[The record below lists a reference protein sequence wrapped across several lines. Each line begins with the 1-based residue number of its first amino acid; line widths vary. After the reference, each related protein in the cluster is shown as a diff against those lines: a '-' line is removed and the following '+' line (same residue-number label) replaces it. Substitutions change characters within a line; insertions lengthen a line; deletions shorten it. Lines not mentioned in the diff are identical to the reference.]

1 MTRMLHSVEVKDYMS
16 ASLVHLT
23 PETDVLR
30 AIHLLLENNVSG
42 APVTDKL
49 GNVVGFLSEKDC
61 LQVAMDAGYHE
72 EWGGNVSEYMTP
84 EVITVDADASILDVA
99 RIFRNTSFKSLPVM
113 DDNRLAGQI
122 TRSDVLR
129 AFQEIR

>member
-1 MTRMLHSVEVKDYMS
+1 MLHSIEVKDYMS
-16 ASLVHLT
+16 ANLVHLT

-42 APVTDKL
+42 APVSDKL

-61 LQVAMDAGYHE
+61 LEVAMEAGYHE

-84 EVITVDADASILDVA
+84 EVITVEADASILEVA
-99 RIFRNTSFKSLPVM
+99 RIFRNTAFKALPVM

-129 AFQEIR
+129 AFEEIR

>member
-1 MTRMLHSVEVKDYMS
+1 MLHSVEVKDYMS
-16 ASLVHLT
+16 ASLVHLM

-113 DDNRLAGQI
+113 DDNRLVGQI

-129 AFQEIR
+129 AFQAIR

>member
-1 MTRMLHSVEVKDYMS
+1 MLHSVEVKDYMS

-72 EWGGNVSEYMTP
+72 EWGGNVAEYMTP
-84 EVITVDADASILDVA
+84 EVITVDSDASILDVA

-113 DDNRLAGQI
+113 DDNRLVGQI

-129 AFQEIR
+129 AFEEIR

>member
-1 MTRMLHSVEVKDYMS
+1 MLHSVEVKQYMS

-23 PETDVLR
+23 PDTDVLR

-42 APVTDKL
+42 APVIDRL

-61 LQVAMDAGYHE
+61 LEVAMDAGYHE
-72 EWGGNVSEYMTP
+72 EWGGQVAEFMTP
-84 EVITVDADASILDVA
+84 EVITVDIDTSILEVA
-99 RIFRNTSFKSLPVM
+99 RIFRNTSFKVLPVM

-129 AFQEIR
+129 AFEAIR

>member
-1 MTRMLHSVEVKDYMS
+1 MLHSVEVKDYMS